1 MSAPRAPWSEAPGQ
15 VAAGLGVDPERG
27 LDQRAA
33 VARLRRDGPNRLQA
47 IEPRSVLGI
56 LWAQL
61 RSLLVGLLAV
71 AAVLGFVSGD
81 TVEAYAI
88 LAVIALNTAIGF
100 FSELRAV
107 RSMEALRRL
116 GVTRCRVRR
125 DGRLRA
131 LPAEALVPGDVVV
144 VEGGDL
150 VPADLRL
157 IEAARL
163 QVDESALTGE
173 SLPVDKQPEPVP
185 ADTPLAERRCMLYRG
200 TAVHAGSALGVVTA
214 TGMSTEVGAISR
226 LVAQAAPQSTP
237 LERRL
242 DRLGRRLAVLTLAV
256 VVVIG
261 ALGMLEARDPMLM
274 VMTGIALAV
283 AALPEGLPVVATLS
297 LARGMRRMARRNAV
311 IKRLSAVE
319 TLGATTVIC
328 TDKTGTLTEN
338 RLTVTHLVLP
348 GGEPVQVPVD
358 AVPAE
363 LQDGA
368 ARLLDVGRLCNNAA
382 LNEDGGVGDPLEVA
396 LLQAASALPASGQQ
410 RLAEEPFDP
419 VRRLM
424 ATVHSVEG
432 GCRVAVKGAPE
443 ALPERSVPQADATG
457 RPRPLTAP
465 ERQRWLEANQALA
478 RGGLRVLALGER
490 YCASVPDDP
499 YAEVVLLGLVGL
511 MDPPRA
517 EVKPAI
523 AQCRA
528 AGIRVVVV
536 TGDQPAT
543 AGFVAQEM
551 GLFDA
556 VGQASPVL
564 PGEALERPED
574 YGGEQAVLAAGVFAR
589 VSPEQKMALVTR
601 LQAHGDVVAMTGDG
615 VNDAPALRQAD
626 IGVAMGQRGTEVA
639 RQTAAMVLRDDAFA
653 SIASAV
659 TQGRVIFANIRRFA
673 VYLLSCNLS
682 EVLVVGLATLAG
694 GPLPLLPLQILFLNL
709 VTDVFPAL
717 ALGAGEADGSE
728 MRSPPR
734 PPAEPILTRQHW
746 WRIAWYGGAI
756 TLTTLMAFALA
767 LGPLAA
773 TERQAVAVA
782 FLTLALAQLWHVFN
796 MRPAGSSRWS
806 NAITRNPYVW
816 GALGVCVI
824 LIGLAVFYPP
834 LAHVLQLA
842 RPTPEQWTLVIVA
855 SVLPA
860 LPAVLRGGR
869 QYPRDETS

>member
-1 MSAPRAPWSEAPGQ
+1 
-15 VAAGLGVDPERG
+15 
-27 LDQRAA
+27 
-33 VARLRRDGPNRLQA
+33 
-47 IEPRSVLGI
+47 
-56 LWAQL
+56 
-61 RSLLVGLLAV
+61 
-71 AAVLGFVSGD
+71 
-81 TVEAYAI
+81 
-88 LAVIALNTAIGF
+88 
-100 FSELRAV
+100 
-107 RSMEALRRL
+107 
-116 GVTRCRVRR
+116 
-125 DGRLRA
+125 
-131 LPAEALVPGDVVV
+131 
-144 VEGGDL
+144 
-150 VPADLRL
+150 
-157 IEAARL
+157 
-163 QVDESALTGE
+163 
-173 SLPVDKQPEPVP
+173 
-185 ADTPLAERRCMLYRG
+185 
-200 TAVHAGSALGVVTA
+200 
-214 TGMSTEVGAISR
+214 
-226 LVAQAAPQSTP
+226 
-237 LERRL
+237 
-242 DRLGRRLAVLTLAV
+242 
-256 VVVIG
+256 
-261 ALGMLEARDPMLM
+261 
-274 VMTGIALAV
+274 
-283 AALPEGLPVVATLS
+283 
-297 LARGMRRMARRNAV
+297 
-311 IKRLSAVE
+311 
-319 TLGATTVIC
+319 
-328 TDKTGTLTEN
+328 
-338 RLTVTHLVLP
+338 
-348 GGEPVQVPVD
+348 
-358 AVPAE
+358 
-363 LQDGA
+363 
-368 ARLLDVGRLCNNAA
+368 
-382 LNEDGGVGDPLEVA
+382 
-396 LLQAASALPASGQQ
+396 
-410 RLAEEPFDP
+410 
-419 VRRLM
+419 
-424 ATVHSVEG
+424 SVEG

-443 ALPERSVPQADATG
+443 AVLERSVAQADATG

-465 ERQRWLEANQALA
+465 ERQRWLEANRALA

>member
-1 MSAPRAPWSEAPGQ
+1 MSAPGAPWSEPPQQ
-15 VAAGLGVDPERG
+15 VADGLGVDPVRG
-27 LDQRAA
+27 LDQGAA
-33 VARLRRDGPNRLQA
+33 AARLRREGPNRLQA
-47 IEPRSVLGI
+47 IKPRSLLGI

-71 AAVLGFVSGD
+71 AAVIGFLSGD
-81 TVEAYAI
+81 VVEAYAI

-125 DGRLRA
+125 DGQLRELA
-131 LPAEALVPGDVVV
+131 AEALVPGDVVLI
-144 VEGGDL
+144 EGGDL

-173 SLPVDKQPEPVP
+173 SLPVDKQLEPVP

-214 TGMSTEVGAISR
+214 TGMRTEVGAISR

-237 LERRL
+237 LEQRL

-256 VVVIG
+256 AAVIG
-261 ALGMLEARDPMLM
+261 ALGLLEARDPMMM

-348 GGEPVQVPVD
+348 GGEPAQVPID
-358 AVPAE
+358 AVP
-363 LQDGA
+363 DGLRDRA
-368 ARLLDVGRLCNNAA
+368 ARLLDVGRLCNNAE
-382 LNEDGGVGDPLEVA
+382 LNEHGGVGDPLEVA
-396 LLQAASALPASGQQ
+396 LLQAASSLPPPAPE

-424 ATVHSVEG
+424 ATVHADEG

-443 ALPERSVPQADATG
+443 AVLERSVAQADTDG
-457 RPRPLTAP
+457 RPQPLTA
-465 ERQRWLEANQALA
+465 EQRRQWLEANQALA
-478 RGGLRVLALGER
+478 QRGLRVLALGER
-490 YCASVPDDP
+490 YCPTVPDDL
-499 YAEVVLLGLVGL
+499 YTEVVLLGLVGF

-543 AGFVAQEM
+543 AGFVAQEL
-551 GLFDA
+551 GLLDSDGK
-556 VGQASPVL
+556 VPLVL

-574 YGGEQAVLAAGVFAR
+574 YGGEAVVLAASVFAR

-601 LQAHGDVVAMTGDG
+601 LQAQGEVVAMTGDG

-626 IGVAMGQRGTEVA
+626 IGVAMGQRGTDVA

-659 TQGRVIFANIRRFA
+659 AQGRVIFANIRRFV

-717 ALGAGEADGSE
+717 ALGAGEADGGE
-728 MRSPPR
+728 MRGPPR

-746 WRIAWYGGAI
+746 WRICGYSGAI
-756 TLTTLMAFALA
+756 TLSTLLAFALA

-773 TERQAVAVA
+773 TQRQAVAVA

-816 GALGVCVI
+816 GALAICV
-824 LIGLAVFYPP
+824 LLVGLAVFFPP
-834 LAHVLQLA
+834 LAEVLQLA
-842 RPTPEQWTLVIVA
+842 RPTPQQWALVIVA

-869 QYPRDETS
+869 NN